1 MQYLGAAFLILAAC
15 GSVKATS
22 DGGGGHDGGVA
33 DAPSRADAC
42 VSEADTTLCMQLG
55 NACEVHAVADNCGT
69 MRTVDCGACTGGQGC
84 VVGQCKTPVCT
95 TFAYTSATL
104 GAVSRASL
112 EDSLE
117 SATPDALV
125 IVLEQEPAGSP
136 SCGTYRVIVADE
148 MPVGSGTYISHDLTD
163 TLSGNGLF
171 TAQEGHA
178 ITADGLT
185 LVVPT
190 VDRKRLMST
199 TRSALGMTDFGTP
212 TDTDFAA
219 INATIAG
226 KSGTL
231 SAPVISADGLELV
244 YTIGN
249 NTDTPSLNG
258 IYDAVRTSTSQP
270 FPAGTKMPPPAADYS
285 FAAGLSSDRL
295 TLFVFDSFSS
305 RVLTRT
311 STSQPFSNPNNPNPP
326 PQITGWDHKPLA
338 DCSKLIATIS
348 PGGCAGEDIG
358 VFTRQ

>member
-1 MQYLGAAFLILAAC
+1 MQYLAAAVLFLAAC
-15 GSVKATS
+15 GSVKATPS
-22 DGGGGHDGGVA
+22 DGGRDSGVA
-33 DAPSRADAC
+33 DAPSSPDAC
-42 VSEADTTLCMQLG
+42 VPEADTTLCMQLG
-55 NACEVHAVADNCGT
+55 SACEAHQIADNCGT
-69 MRTVDCGACTGGQGC
+69 MRTVDCGACGAGQGC
-84 VVGQCKTPVCT
+84 VLGQCKTPVCT
-95 TFAYTSATL
+95 TFAYTSNTL

-125 IVLEQEPAGSP
+125 IVLEQEPAGAP
-136 SCGTYRVIVADE
+136 GCGTYRVIVADE
-148 MPVGSGTYISHDLTD
+148 MPPGSGTYISHDVTD
-163 TLSGNGLF
+163 TLSGDGLF
-171 TAQEGHA
+171 IAQEGHA

-212 TDTDFAA
+212 TDTSFAA

-226 KSGTL
+226 RSGTI
-231 SAPVISADGLELV
+231 SAPVLSADGLELI
-244 YTIGN
+244 YTIGG

-258 IYDAVRTSTSQP
+258 VYDAVRTSTSQP
-270 FPAGTKMPPPAADYS
+270 FPAGTRMGPPVSDYS
-285 FAAGLSSDRL
+285 FAVGISSDRL
-295 TLFVFDSFSS
+295 TLFMFDSFTS

-311 STSQPFSNPNNPNPP
+311 STSLPFTNPNNPNPP
-326 PQITGWDHKPLA
+326 PQISGWDHKPLA

-348 PGGCAGEDIG
+348 PGGCASEDIG